1 MSGSRETRRAWVVMA
16 AMVVLWG
23 YSWVA
28 SKVALKHAGAL
39 DFTAIRVELGVLTL
53 LGAMLWTGRSF
64 RPRHWQALVFIGCIQ
79 TAGFL
84 VLKAWALTEGA
95 PGKTSVLVFIMPFW
109 VLLLAWPVL
118 HERIRGLQWLA
129 VGLAAMGLVFV
140 LEPWALHAPLFSN
153 SLAILAGICWAIGAV
168 YAKRLHNRIQ
178 VDPLSFTFWQML
190 IGLVLIL
197 AAQAVAPRQPIAWN
211 AEFIVNAVFC
221 GALASGTGW
230 LMWLYVLQRLPAGT
244 TSLATLAVPVIAAL
258 ASWLQLGEQPGRF
271 ELAGML
277 LIGIALTLLS
287 WLSIRKHEQPEPTT
301 GQD

>member
-1 MSGSRETRRAWVVMA
+1 MSGSRETRRAALVMV

-28 SKVALKHAGAL
+28 SKVALKHASAL
-39 DFTAIRVELGVLTL
+39 DFTAIRVELGIVTL
-53 LGAMLWTGRSF
+53 LAAMLWTGRSF
-64 RPRHWQALVFIGCIQ
+64 RPRHWQALLFIGCIQ

-84 VLKAWALTEGA
+84 VLKAWALTGGA

-118 HERIRGLQWLA
+118 HERIHGLQWVA
-129 VGLAAMGLVFV
+129 VVLAAMGLVLV
-140 LEPWALHAPLFSN
+140 LEPWALHASLFSN
-153 SLAILAGICWAIGAV
+153 SLAILAGIFWAIGAV
-168 YAKRLHNRIQ
+168 FAKRLHNRIQ

-197 AAQAVAPRQPIAWN
+197 AAQAVAPSQPIAWN
-211 AEFIVNAVFC
+211 AEFVANALFC
-221 GALASGTGW
+221 GALATGTGW
-230 LMWLYVLQRLPAGT
+230 LMWLYVLHRLPAGT

-258 ASWLQLGEQPGRF
+258 ASWLQLGEQPGSF

-277 LIGIALTLLS
+277 LIGLALTLLS
-287 WLSIRKHEQPEPTT
+287 WLSIRKHEIPEPMT
-301 GQD
+301 GQE